1 MNSAQISQ
9 NIKSTAKSKKIA
21 LSKLLSDLNINKNLI
36 YSMNT
41 RGSMPALDTLNRIAD
56 YLGVS
61 TEFLITGKEKSTTP
75 GGAVLDLTPRQED
88 VAALG
93 TPLQHKLC
101 TCMRIYSRMTKIKL

>member
-1 MNSAQISQ
+1 MNSAQIAQ

-88 VAALG
+88 VAALVQNL
-93 TPLQHKLC
+93 TDEQAAAIARLIRQMLNK
-101 TCMRIYSRMTKIKL
+101 

>member
-1 MNSAQISQ
+1 
-9 NIKSTAKSKKIA
+9 
-21 LSKLLSDLNINKNLI
+21 
-36 YSMNT
+36 MNT

-101 TCMRIYSRMTKIKL
+101 KCMRIYSRMTKIKL